1 MHDVFTVGIPLL
13 AILAGIFFSRSDIK
27 ELRTEVKKEITDL
40 RSDIDARFNKVDE
53 RFARI
58 EDHLNRI
65 DSDLRQFYHMA
76 GKLEGRIESLEKR

>member
-13 AILAGIFFSRSDIK
+13 AILAGIFFSRSDVK
-27 ELRTEVKKEITDL
+27 ELRSEIKDL
-40 RSDIDARFNKVDE
+40 RTDMDARFNKVDE

-65 DSDLRQFYHMA
+65 DSDLRHFYHLT
-76 GKLEGRIESLEKR
+76 GKLEGRVESLEKR